1 MENFSNVEDNTLL
14 FQVDETVTNKLDP
27 FNNEIEIQNF
37 KNQSHFTNLSMNNF
51 YSTCFYTENYQVSE
65 DFSFVFNHEDFK
77 IQNKADTL
85 YKKIRKFNKKI
96 ESTKKISGKTQPEK
110 FFFIFKKHTI
120 GCKHKNR
127 KIQRNK
133 IKNLIEKDFLLIFDK
148 KVFNK
153 YRFSEFL
160 QINEN
165 TLNNLDITNYSNISN
180 FSFDSINKNEHYKIK
195 KTTNRNF
202 RLFDKDVMI
211 KKIMSNFLKFLKIVL
226 EIFIS
231 KVLNIRNIKIKDF
244 DPVIFYTFDQCKE
257 FLEKKN
263 FSDYFDIASYKIS
276 KCQINKY
283 RFLLRSNMFLI
294 FSEFF
299 LNSTYFFEYLID
311 KIKSKY
317 DNFYFSCF
325 MNYAK
330 KIIS

>member
-65 DFSFVFNHEDFK
+65 DFSFIFNHEDFK
-77 IQNKADTL
+77 IQSKADTL
-85 YKKIRKFNKKI
+85 YKKIPKFNRKN
-96 ESTKKISGKTQPEK
+96 ESTKKFSSKTKSEK
-110 FFFIFKKHTI
+110 FFFIYKHHTN
-120 GCKHKNR
+120 GCRHKNR

-133 IKNLIEKDFLLIFDK
+133 IKNFIEKDFMLIFDK

-153 YRFSEFL
+153 HRFSEYL
-160 QINEN
+160 KVNEN
-165 TLNNLDITNYSNISN
+165 TLNNLDFTNYSNISN
-180 FSFDSINKNEHYKIK
+180 FSFGSINKNENCKIK

-202 RLFDKDVMI
+202 RLFDKDVLI
-211 KKIMSNFLKFLKIVL
+211 KKIMSNFLKFVKIVL

-244 DPVIFYTFDQCKE
+244 DPCSFYSFEQCKE
-257 FLEKKN
+257 FLEKTK
-263 FSDYFDIASYKIS
+263 FSDYFDVKSYKIS
-276 KCQINKY
+276 KCLINKY
-283 RFLLRSNMFLI
+283 RFLLRSNMFQI

-299 LNSTYFFEYLID
+299 LNSTYLFEYLIE

-317 DNFYFSCF
+317 DNFYFLCF
-325 MNYAK
+325 LNYAK